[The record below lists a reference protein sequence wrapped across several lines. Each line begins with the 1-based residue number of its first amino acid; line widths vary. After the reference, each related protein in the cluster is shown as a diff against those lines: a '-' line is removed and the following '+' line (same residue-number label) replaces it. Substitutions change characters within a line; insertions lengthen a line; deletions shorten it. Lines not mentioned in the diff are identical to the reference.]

1 MPKRW
6 LNRRTFWLRAFGSV
20 ALLLCLVSLWS
31 GAAEKKAYLL
41 EIDDAIGPA
50 SSDFIV
56 RGIEQAETA
65 AAEVVILRINTPGGL
80 DGAMRDIIKKILASQ
95 VPVVVYV
102 APSGSRA
109 ASAGTY
115 ILYASH
121 IAAMAPATN
130 IGAATPV
137 ELSPPGIGDRKP
149 DSAKDEQESNKKNAE
164 KSGEKNKEMKKEGD
178 EAEQKEAPASSTAM
192 RRKVV
197 NDAVA
202 YIRGLAKMRGR
213 NEQWAERA
221 VRQAESL
228 TAEDAL
234 EQKVID
240 LIASDVK
247 ALLKAIHGR
256 QVKIGDT
263 QRTLDTKDLPI
274 ERIEPDWRSRLL
286 SIITNPNVASI
297 LMMLGIY
304 GLFFELY
311 NPGAI
316 FPGVIGGIC
325 LLLALYAFQL
335 LPVNYAGFAL
345 ILLGVILLVAELFV
359 PSFGALGMGGIIAF
373 VIGSIILIDT
383 DVEAFKVSI
392 PLVATMATV
401 TGGLMLAVVWV
412 AIQQRRRP
420 VVTGREQMLGDV
432 GIVENSFSD
441 TGTIRIHSESWT
453 AKTSQPLQKGQ
464 KVKVVAM
471 DGLTLT
477 VTPLEE
483 TSNV

>member
-1 MPKRW
+1 MLKR
-6 LNRRTFWLRAFGSV
+6 LIPVEKSHFWS
-20 ALLLCLVSLWS
+20 LCLCASVLGVWL
-31 GAAEKKAYLL
+31 GWTNAAQKQAFLL

-50 SSDFIV
+50 SSDFII
-56 RGIEQAETA
+56 RGINKAEA
-65 AAEVVILRINTPGGL
+65 AGAEVVILRLNTPGGL
-80 DGAMRDIIKKILASQ
+80 DSAMRDIIKKILAST

-121 IAAMAPATN
+121 VAAMAPATN

-137 ELSPPGIGDRKP
+137 ELAPTGIGDRKP
-149 DSAKDEQESNKKNAE
+149 EKQNEGSTPRKKDSKKP
-164 KSGEKNKEMKKEGD
+164 GD
-178 EAEQKEAPASSTAM
+178 NNNRDVDKTADNKEAPPSSTAM

-213 NEQWAERA
+213 NQEWAEQA

-234 EQKVID
+234 AKNVID
-240 LIASDVK
+240 LIASDLK
-247 ALLKAIHGR
+247 ELLAELHGR
-256 QVKIGDT
+256 SVKVSGSEHT
-263 QRTLDTKDLPI
+263 FNTKDLSVQQI
-274 ERIEPDWRSRLL
+274 TPDWRNKLL

-311 NPGAI
+311 NPGAVL
-316 FPGVIGGIC
+316 PGVIGGIC

-335 LPVNYAGFAL
+335 LPVNYAGVAL
-345 ILLGVILLVAELFV
+345 ILLGIILFIAELFV
-359 PSFGALGMGGIIAF
+359 PSFGALGIGGIVAF
-373 VIGSIILIDT
+373 IIGSIILVDT
-383 DVEAFKVSI
+383 DIEAFQISL
-392 PLVATMATV
+392 PLVASVATI
-401 TGGLMLAVVWV
+401 TGGLMLTMAWIAVK
-412 AIQQRRRP
+412 QRRRP
-420 VVTGREQMLGDV
+420 VVSGREQMLGD
-432 GIVENSFSD
+432 
-441 TGTIRIHSESWT
+441 TGTVEQDFSGMGTILIHGEIWS
-453 AKTSQPLQKGQ
+453 AKTDRPLKKGQ
-464 KVKVVAM
+464 RVKVIAM

-477 VTPLEE
+477 VTPTQEIN
-483 TSNV
+483 NV